1 MVTMNIL
8 SNMISDVEESLIEF
22 YKPSSTCWVGL
33 SKMVNRTIMSEG
45 INNVQSQ
52 DKLNSMFSYVLDLGN
67 LKSEIPLWVYYTY
80 LKSKD
85 TYGILES
92 TSALPSNS
100 LDFSASSIK
109 GRPVKN
115 DEKLLNWDY
124 LISIDTIQT
133 IAEINPSILKD
144 PLNICEIGAGW
155 GRVGYYL
162 TQVNKNLSY
171 NIFDIPH
178 TLYVAHEYL
187 KKEVK
192 HTQVYDYEES
202 KDLLSKK
209 SIKPGILFYTPHFL
223 EHFENK
229 SFDLAINIASFQEMN
244 YDQVSGYFNKINDL
258 SKMLYTQQRYSDLD
272 MNYEKYPQ
280 YANWNKVLDKD
291 VNFHPLWFEQA
302 YIIE

>member
-1 MVTMNIL
+1 MTVL
-8 SNMISDVEESLIEF
+8 QKMISDVEKSPINF
-22 YKPSSTCWVGL
+22 YKPSATLWKEL
-33 SKMVNRTIMSEG
+33 SKMIDHTVMEEG

-52 DKLNSMFSYVLDLGN
+52 HQLNSMFSYVLELGN

-85 TYGILES
+85 TYGILEL
-92 TSALPSNS
+92 TSALPSNK

-115 DEKLLNWDY
+115 NDKLLNWDY

-133 IAEINPSILKD
+133 IAEVNPSILKD
-144 PLNICEIGAGW
+144 TLNICEIGAGW

-162 TQVNKNLSY
+162 TQVNKNISY

-178 TLYVAHEYL
+178 TLYVCHEYL

-192 HTQVYDYEES
+192 HTRVYDYQES
-202 KDLLSKK
+202 KDLLSEK
-209 SIKPGILFYTPHFL
+209 IFKPGISFYTPHFL
-223 EHFENK
+223 ELFESK
-229 SFDLAINIASFQEMN
+229 SFDLVINIASFQEMN

-258 SKMLYTQQRYSDLD
+258 SNMFYTQQRYSDLV
-272 MNYEKYPQ
+272 MNYQKYPQ
-280 YANWNKVLDKD
+280 YANWNKLFDRD
-291 VNFHPLWFEQA
+291 INFHPLWFEQM

>member
-1 MVTMNIL
+1 MVKMNIL
-8 SNMISDVEESLIEF
+8 KKMISDVEKSPINF
-22 YKPSSTCWVGL
+22 YKASASCWKQL
-33 SKMVNRTIMSEG
+33 SRVIDYTVMGEG
-45 INNVQSQ
+45 IGNVQSQ
-52 DKLNSMFSYVLDLGN
+52 HQLNSMFSYVLELGN

-92 TSALPSNS
+92 TSALPSDT

-109 GRPVKN
+109 GRPTKN
-115 DEKLLNWDY
+115 NEKLLNWDY

-133 IAEINPSILKD
+133 IAEVNPSILKD
-144 PLNICEIGAGW
+144 TLNICEIGAGW

-162 TQVNKNLSY
+162 TQVNKNISY

-178 TLYVAHEYL
+178 TLYVCHEYL

-192 HTQVYDYEES
+192 HTRVYDYEES
-202 KDLLSKK
+202 KDLLSEK
-209 SIKPGILFYTPHFL
+209 IFKPGISFYTPHFL
-223 EHFENK
+223 ELFESK
-229 SFDLAINIASFQEMN
+229 SFDLVINIASFQEMN

-258 SKMLYTQQRYSDLD
+258 SNMFYTQQRYSDLV
-272 MNYEKYPQ
+272 MNYQKYPQ
-280 YANWNKVLDKD
+280 YANWNKLFDRD
-291 VNFHPLWFEQA
+291 VNFHPLWFVQM

>member
-1 MVTMNIL
+1 MNIL
-8 SNMISDVEESLIEF
+8 LNMIYDVKKSPIEF
-22 YKPSSTCWVGL
+22 YKPSASCWKEL
-33 SKMVNRTIMSEG
+33 SKIIDHTVMEEG

-52 DKLNSMFSYVLDLGN
+52 HQLNSMFSYVLELGN

-92 TSALPSNS
+92 TSALPSDS

-115 DEKLLNWDY
+115 NEKLLNWDY

-144 PLNICEIGAGW
+144 TLNICEIGAGW

-162 TQVNKNLSY
+162 TQVNKNISY

-192 HTQVYDYEES
+192 HTQVYDYKES
-202 KDLLSKK
+202 KNLLSKK
-209 SIKPGILFYTPHFL
+209 IFKPGISFYTPHFL
-223 EHFENK
+223 ELFENK
-229 SFDLAINIASFQEMN
+229 SFDLVINIASFQEMN
-244 YDQVSGYFNKINDL
+244 YNQVSGYFNKINDL
-258 SKMLYTQQRYSDLD
+258 SNMLYTQQRYSDLV
-272 MNYEKYPQ
+272 MNYQKYPQ
-280 YANWNKVLDKD
+280 YSNWNKVFDRD
-291 VNFHPLWFEQA
+291 VNFHPLWFEQM
-302 YIIE
+302 YVIE